1 LKLIPPINEFHKY
14 LIQTS
19 PKSWNL
25 HSPHILLLCKYL
37 QDVADGKITRLAIS
51 QPPRSGKS
59 ETLCRFAAY
68 MLEKRSNRNV
78 LVCGYNQ
85 SISRRFSRKTRTILD
100 ERVGLSEN
108 HQSIDEWS
116 IDNNSVYYVG
126 SVNSPKTGI
135 GFNLVI
141 CDDLIKN
148 REEASS
154 PVIIEKLR
162 DFYREDLYSRLEP
175 DGSMILVGTRWS
187 ENDPIAYAISLDSS
201 FKVINV
207 PALCEDEENDPLS
220 RKIGESIFPERYSTE
235 DYLAIKEV
243 VGEFGFASLYQGRPI
258 PKDGGLFNVKSLNY
272 ISEIPE
278 IVRKVRSWDVASS
291 DGKNDYSASTLL
303 GVDKNGSYY
312 ILDCW
317 RGQLGTKERD
327 IKILDTAKIDGPEV
341 KIVLPED
348 PGAAGKSMTVYW
360 TKLLAGFNVR
370 FERPIGNKTYRA
382 EPLAVQINN
391 GNVYVLRNDWNRDM
405 IKEME
410 TFPFSRND
418 DQIDSLSSGFN
429 DLVLKNTRKFI
440 AV

>member
-1 LKLIPPINEFHKY
+1 
-14 LIQTS
+14 
-19 PKSWNL
+19 
-25 HSPHILLLCKYL
+25 
-37 QDVADGKITRLAIS
+37 
-51 QPPRSGKS
+51 
-59 ETLCRFAAY
+59 
-68 MLEKRSNRNV
+68 
-78 LVCGYNQ
+78 
-85 SISRRFSRKTRTILD
+85 
-100 ERVGLSEN
+100 
-108 HQSIDEWS
+108 
-116 IDNNSVYYVG
+116 
-126 SVNSPKTGI
+126 
-135 GFNLVI
+135 
-141 CDDLIKN
+141 
-148 REEASS
+148 
-154 PVIIEKLR
+154 
-162 DFYREDLYSRLEP
+162 
-175 DGSMILVGTRWS
+175 MILVGTRWS
-187 ENDPIAYAISLDSS
+187 ENDPIAYAISLDNS

-207 PALCEDEENDPLS
+207 PAICEDEETDPLS